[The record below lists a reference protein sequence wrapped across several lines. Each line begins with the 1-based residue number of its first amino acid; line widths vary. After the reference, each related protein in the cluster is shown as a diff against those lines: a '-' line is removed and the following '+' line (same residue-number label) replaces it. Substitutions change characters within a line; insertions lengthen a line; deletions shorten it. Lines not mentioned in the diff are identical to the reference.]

1 MVTSTVPVL
10 LVSFEWTSKMYLPAC
25 QTWSQV
31 VWKWRYQLL
40 YINFYMDALEKVEL
54 IALIRHIERYLKSG
68 IPIYNTEVPD
78 TVGRKT
84 GRRRRRRVQAIA
96 KGYPFLVNII
106 IKLTIVLIRRLSESL
121 MLFHKLVH
129 VQSVS

>member
-1 MVTSTVPVL
+1 
-10 LVSFEWTSKMYLPAC
+10 
-25 QTWSQV
+25 
-31 VWKWRYQLL
+31 
-40 YINFYMDALEKVEL
+40 MDALEKVEL

>member
-1 MVTSTVPVL
+1 
-10 LVSFEWTSKMYLPAC
+10 
-25 QTWSQV
+25 
-31 VWKWRYQLL
+31 
-40 YINFYMDALEKVEL
+40 MDALEKAEL
-54 IALIRHIERYLKSG
+54 IASIRHIERYLKSG

-84 GRRRRRRVQAIA
+84 GRRRRRRIQAIA
-96 KGYPFLVNII
+96 KRYPFLVNII